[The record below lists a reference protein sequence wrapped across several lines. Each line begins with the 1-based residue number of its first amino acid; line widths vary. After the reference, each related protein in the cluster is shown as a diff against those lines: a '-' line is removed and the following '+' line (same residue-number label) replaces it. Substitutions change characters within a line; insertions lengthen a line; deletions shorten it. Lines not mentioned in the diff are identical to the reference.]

1 MQQVCGG
8 DEDVIGNIYISAT
21 GEEEDMVGWLGSV
34 KNLVAVAYGRVI
46 SKLLLTGLRRPQS

>member
-34 KNLVAVAYGRVI
+34 NEF
-46 SKLLLTGLRRPQS
+46 SSCGLWKGNK